1 MTLNVTLPVSPAAPA
16 ASPVSTSNGNAATST
31 TKTDPT
37 ASSSNTGSPTTSSS
51 ASVQPSASAASDS
64 AANAAA
70 DADLFARMLG
80 AQMDSLAALPQT
92 TAPTP
97 VAADTSTDKP
107 AKTALAQSGATTD
120 PALLLNSALAALQMP
135 VVQPKQQLQPQPA
148 TAAPASPAGTGSMDS
163 ATQTSGTNINPL
175 LSGASNAIASSGA
188 QVPSGADAKF
198 AAETDKLA
206 FEELARAAIGRQ
218 DAASLQK
225 LPQEGAVQPTILP
238 QPSEQKVSATPE
250 KSATTVPSFDV
261 EQHMGTPAWSK
272 AIGEHVMTMVTM
284 KAEGA
289 RIQISPP
296 QLGPIEVTLKMDAH
310 NNAQLTFTADSAAT
324 RAALENSL
332 PKLHT
337 MMAASGI
344 QLGDAQVSS
353 GQSQRQQQ
361 QSAQQNR
368 FNAQPEAVEGEEMD
382 TLASI
387 KAARGVLSI
396 FA

>member
-16 ASPVSTSNGNAATST
+16 ASPATASNGNAATST

-37 ASSSNTGSPTTSSS
+37 ASSSNTGSPATSSS

-64 AANAAA
+64 AANAAS

-80 AQMDSLAALPQT
+80 AQMDSLTALPQT
-92 TAPTP
+92 SAPAPAT
-97 VAADTSTDKP
+97 VDASADKP
-107 AKTALAQSGATTD
+107 AKTALPQSGATTD

-135 VVQPKQQLQPQPA
+135 IVQPKQQPQPA
-148 TAAPASPAGTGSMDS
+148 TTTPASSSGTGVMGS
-163 ATQTSGTNINPL
+163 ASQTSGTNINPL
-175 LSGASNAIASSGA
+175 LSGASNAMASSGA
-188 QVPSGADAKF
+188 QVASGTDAKF

-225 LPQEGAVQPTILP
+225 LPQDGAVQPTILP
-238 QPSEQKVSATPE
+238 QSSEQKVSATPE
-250 KSATTVPSFDV
+250 KSATAVPSFDV

-272 AIGEHVMTMVTM
+272 AIGEHVMTMVSM